1 MIYLDNAATTWP
13 KPESVYKAVYDCMK
27 NFGANPGRSGHKMAM
42 KAAQEIYEC
51 RELTAE
57 FFGISNAENVIFT
70 QNATHGL
77 NIAIKGILNPGD
89 HIICTAMDHNSILR
103 TVYSMRKDV
112 EYTIVNADKTGQ
124 IDISYLETLIKPNT
138 KLVAMT
144 HVSNVCGTIL
154 PAKKVSQICKK
165 HNILFLL
172 DASQSAG
179 IIDID
184 MQRDGIDYLACPGH
198 KALYGPMGT
207 GILLVNSPVIPK
219 PLYVGGT
226 GSNSAS
232 LSQPDI
238 LPDRLESG
246 TLNLP
251 GICGLRAGIEFVK
264 KTGIENIRQKEDEL
278 SSFLIDGISQ
288 MKNIRIGGMGKSDNR
303 TGVVSFYHT
312 KKDCVEIAGYLNSDH
327 DIALRSMYHCAY
339 LAHKAIGTGETGTL
353 RASVGYFNK
362 LSDIK
367 TLLYALEKID

>member
-124 IDISYLETLIKPNT
+124 IDVSYLETLIKPNT

-251 GICGLRAGIEFVK
+251 GICGLRAGMEFVK
-264 KTGIENIRQKEDEL
+264 MTGIENIRQKEDEL
-278 SSFLIDGISQ
+278 SSFLIDGLSQ
-288 MKNIRIGGMGKSDNR
+288 MKNIRIAGMGKSDNR

>member
-124 IDISYLETLIKPNT
+124 IDVSYLETLIKPNT

-207 GILLVNSPVIPK
+207 GILLVNSTVIPK

-251 GICGLRAGIEFVK
+251 GICGLRAGMEFVK
-264 KTGIENIRQKEDEL
+264 MTGIENIRQKEDEL
-278 SSFLIDGISQ
+278 SSFLIDGLSQ

-312 KKDCVEIAGYLNSDH
+312 KKDCVEIAGYLNSEH

-367 TLLYALEKID
+367 TLLLALEKID

>member
-1 MIYLDNAATTWP
+1 MIYLDNSATTWP

-27 NFGANPGRSGHKMAM
+27 NYGANPGRSGHKMAI
-42 KAAQEIYEC
+42 KAAQDIYEC
-51 RELTAE
+51 REFVSR
-57 FFGISNAENVIFT
+57 FFGLDNAENVVFT

-77 NIAIKGILNPGD
+77 NIVIKGILNPGD

-103 TVYSMRKDV
+103 TVYSMREDI

-124 IDISYLETLIKPNT
+124 IDVSYLESLVKPNT
-138 KLVAMT
+138 KLIAMT

-154 PAKKVSQICKK
+154 PIEKVSQMCKK

-179 IIDID
+179 ILDID
-184 MQRDGIDYLACPGH
+184 MKRDNIDYLCAPGH

-207 GILLVNSPVIPK
+207 GILLINSKVIPK

-251 GICGLRAGIEFVK
+251 GICGLYKGMEFISQI
-264 KTGIENIRQKEDEL
+264 GIENIRNQENEL
-278 SSFLIDGISQ
+278 TCFLIDGLSE
-288 MKNIRIGGMGKSDNR
+288 MKNFKIAGLGKSDYR
-303 TGVVSFYHT
+303 TGVVSFCHT
-312 KKDCVEIAGYLNSDH
+312 KKDCVEISQYLDSEYN
-327 DIALRSMYHCAY
+327 IATRSMYHCAY
-339 LAHKAIGTGETGTL
+339 LAHKALGTGDTGTVRVSL
-353 RASVGYFNK
+353 GAFNTK
-362 LSDIK
+362 SHID
-367 TLLYALEKID
+367 TLLCALSKI